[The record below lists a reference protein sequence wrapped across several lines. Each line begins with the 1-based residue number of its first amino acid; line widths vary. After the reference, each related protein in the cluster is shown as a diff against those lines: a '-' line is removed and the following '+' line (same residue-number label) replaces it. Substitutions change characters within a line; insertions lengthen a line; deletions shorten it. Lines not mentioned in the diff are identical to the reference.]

1 MIPYLGW
8 GTQYLS
14 DVKWEQAT
22 CQIHSSY
29 LTAEKD
35 NDASGSASASDG
47 ATHVLVLSHDV
58 DVYTRKSRK
67 PGDVGYDPL
76 RDSSIRV

>member
-35 NDASGSASASDG
+35 SDAGV
-47 ATHVLVLSHDV
+47 HVLVLSHDV